1 MKWIVKT
8 KEEQEDLDRRYP
20 PYEITEDNAW
30 QCISIMI
37 MHGLNVDIQ
46 CRKDIWYNTSFF
58 YVQIRDNAT
67 DRYDSEDADTLSK
80 ALSCAFIG
88 FCNHDNGAIRREI
101 RDLG

>member
-30 QCISIMI
+30 QCIRIMI
-37 MHGLNVDIQ
+37 MHGLNVTVQ
-46 CRKDIWYNTSFF
+46 CRKEIRYDTSF
-58 YVQIRDNAT
+58 YRVQIRDPT
-67 DRYDSEDADTLSK
+67 TGRYEGEDADTLSK
-80 ALSCAFIG
+80 ALSYAFMG
-88 FCNHDNGAIRREI
+88 FCNHDNGAIRRAI